1 MDSVAAIVGVMKSVL
16 GKLHQLCLEN
26 RLDDTEYIRN
36 VKAVLEAAAAFLD
49 GNKGISENPENLKNE
64 LYLFARNLWLNSLN
78 NIHDDAPESWYENS
92 GSEDNEYREYYYD
105 YIYKH
110 GVYPR

>member
-1 MDSVAAIVGVMKSVL
+1 MDSVAAIIGVTKIVL
-16 GKLHQLCLEN
+16 GKLHLLCLEN

-36 VKAVLEAAAAFLD
+36 VKAVLEGVGAFSD
-49 GNKGISENPENLKNE
+49 SNRDISENSESIKNE
-64 LYLFARNLWLNSLN
+64 LYLFAKNLWLNSLN
-78 NIHDDAPESWYENS
+78 NIHDDGPESWYETS
-92 GSEDNEYREYYYD
+92 GSDDNEYREYYYD